1 MLWLFKQVH
10 QFNQILRYRQL
21 SSLNVGTSCLLWVA
35 SVKWAWLVSSS
46 QAKMLLI
53 GGHNRS
59 SKWKK
64 QNGKW
69 VFTLSLPNTLISF
82 GQTGTMFNCFVH
94 PLRDI
99 KVTCRLFRQAY
110 LCPGKIC
117 DQSSAQY
124 MWWRHRPKLWD
135 GTTYYLKF
143 YCIAWVISW

>member
-10 QFNQILRYRQL
+10 RFNQILRYRQL
-21 SSLNVGTSCLLWVA
+21 SSLNLRTSCLLWVA

-46 QAKMLLI
+46 QANMLHI
-53 GGHNRS
+53 GGHNQS

-69 VFTLSLPNTLISF
+69 VFTLSLPNTLIIF
-82 GQTGTMFNCFVH
+82 CLTGTMFCSSMEGH
-94 PLRDI
+94 KGYL
-99 KVTCRLFRQAY
+99 RLFRQAY
-110 LCPGKIC
+110 LCPVKIR

-124 MWWRHRPKLWD
+124 MWWRHQPN
-135 GTTYYLKF
+135 GTTYYLKL